1 MLREKRVL
9 IAAGGTGGHILPAVV
24 FGRWLEARHEASVSY
39 LAGGRPLEREIY
51 ASFGIEPQRLPIEGS
66 PLGVRSPVRML
77 LRSLALL
84 KSLGTAA
91 RCVFREKPDVCV
103 LFGGYVSLPPL
114 LVCRIGRIPVVIHEQ
129 NAVAGR
135 VTRLAARWG
144 AAVASG
150 WRACDGVPSFLP
162 VGIPVRRPE
171 RLSPSRA
178 RERMAL
184 ELTEGGRV
192 VGVAGG
198 SLGSRDLVE
207 RALAAAAFF
216 ERKGDDVVFLFL
228 GDPPGPDLPP
238 NVRFVGRQWD
248 MNPFYSLCDVL
259 ICRAGGSTLAEALSW
274 GIPAVVVPWERAAE
288 GHQERNARCF
298 EEAGGGIAWRESGGE
313 PLESPLERLLERGRG
328 AADGAPDACF
338 ALRALLPL

>member
-1 MLREKRVL
+1 
-9 IAAGGTGGHILPAVV
+9 
-24 FGRWLEARHEASVSY
+24 
-39 LAGGRPLEREIY
+39 
-51 ASFGIEPQRLPIEGS
+51 
-66 PLGVRSPVRML
+66 
-77 LRSLALL
+77 
-84 KSLGTAA
+84 
-91 RCVFREKPDVCV
+91 
-103 LFGGYVSLPPL
+103 
-114 LVCRIGRIPVVIHEQ
+114 
-129 NAVAGR
+129 
-135 VTRLAARWG
+135 
-144 AAVASG
+144 
-150 WRACDGVPSFLP
+150 
-162 VGIPVRRPE
+162 
-171 RLSPSRA
+171 
-178 RERMAL
+178 MAL
-184 ELTEGGRV
+184 ELPEGGRV

-274 GIPAVVVPWERAAE
+274 SIPAVVVPWERAAE

-338 ALRALLPL
+338 ALRALLPF

>member
-1 MLREKRVL
+1 MLRRKRVL

-39 LAGGRPLEREIY
+39 LAGGRLLEREIY
-51 ASFGIEPQRLPIEGS
+51 AYFGIEPQILPIEGS

-84 KSLGTAA
+84 GSLGTAA
-91 RCVFREKPDVCV
+91 RCICREKPDVCV

-114 LVCRIGRIPVVIHEQ
+114 LICRNRRIPVVIHEQ

-135 VTRLAARWG
+135 VTRLASRWG
-144 AAVASG
+144 AVVASG
-150 WRACDGVPSFLP
+150 WGACDGVPSFLP

-171 RLSPSRA
+171 RLLPSRA

-184 ELTEGGRV
+184 ELPEGGRV

-198 SLGSRDLVE
+198 SLGSRELAE
-207 RALAAAAFF
+207 RALAAAASF
-216 ERKGDDVVFLFL
+216 EKNGDDIVFLFL
-228 GDPPGPDLPP
+228 GDPPELAVPP

-259 ICRAGGSTLAEALSW
+259 ICRAGGSTLAEALRW
-274 GIPAVVVPWERAAE
+274 GIPAVAVPWERAAG

-298 EEAGGGIAWRESGGE
+298 EEAGGGVVWREGDGE
-313 PLESPLERLLERGRG
+313 PLESALQKLLEGRRN
-328 AADGAPDACF
+328 AADGAPDACS